1 MSRTFSFRVSIL
13 SLALSAGS
21 CAPVRVQQP
30 QPASDRVRLFSSEN
44 TDIAGTAALSPDGR
58 WVAFSI
64 MDSPGTASLAV
75 SRVGSGEAQ
84 RLTSAGRWDA
94 NPEWSPMGDKI
105 YFLSNRP
112 AQSGDQNYY
121 GMELSFD
128 ARTARAIGEPRRI
141 SADAVNGFVRVSP
154 DGRTLAY
161 VDGRDRRLLKTVPS
175 SGGGSRLVVRMPDR
189 SGNIAWS
196 RDGQHLHFV
205 TNVPDQSQRVL
216 HRVPVGGGEFVVV
229 SRDLPQGRLTVGP
242 GAETFLV
249 EENGDGPRDRTFKL
263 IDRRGTVLKTIATNR
278 NTIGTQVTRD
288 GRSIVALERNVI
300 APTRIMPIAGGAYRD
315 VTAPVTYDWVMG
327 WSADG
332 SALYTWTEDNGAAV
346 LAAVPVSGGAPRM
359 FPQRKG
365 WGAEGANSRFLFEAT
380 RRDGT
385 KPRVLA
391 AIDLRDGKRHTISES
406 VPGHNMIF
414 PYGPGGTWGVHE
426 ELYFFERHGDRLDVK
441 AWRGPGDV
449 RTLRSLPATLIG
461 RTNVAVHGERV
472 VWLEERGDSLDL
484 MIAASSGAQPR
495 RLLTMSTMAGTNEI
509 SFSNDGRLL
518 VLHYTRGPGSPD
530 LMAFVDPSGA
540 APPRIVDTGLS
551 YWYWPRWLPDN
562 SGVLVVGGGAGA
574 EAHVARISVAGGAQP
589 VNITRSD
596 PASKWGFEVS
606 PDGRFIAYPGEI
618 SKGSSVW
625 RIDIGGGTR

>member
-1 MSRTFSFRVSIL
+1 MSHAFFLRASIPA
-13 SLALSAGS
+13 LALIAS
-21 CAPVRVQQP
+21 CAPGIVPPTEGTATR
-30 QPASDRVRLFSSEN
+30 ARLFSSET

-75 SRVGSGEAQ
+75 SRIGSGEAQ
-84 RLTSAGRWDA
+84 RLTPAGRWDA
-94 NPEWSPMGDKI
+94 DPEWSPMGDKI
-105 YFLSNRP
+105 YFSSNRP
-112 AQSGDQNYY
+112 ALSGDQNYY

-141 SADAVNGFVRVSP
+141 SVDAVNGFVRVSP

-161 VDGRDRRLLKTVPS
+161 VDGRDRRLLKIVPS
-175 SGGGSRLVVRMPDR
+175 SGGESRLVVRMPDR

-205 TNVPDQSQRVL
+205 TNTPDQSQRVM
-216 HRVPVGGGEFVVV
+216 HRVPVGGGELVVV
-229 SRDLPQGRLTVGP
+229 ARDLPQGRLTVGP
-242 GAETFLV
+242 GAETFLA

-278 NTIGTQVTRD
+278 NTTGTQVMRD
-288 GRSIVALERNVI
+288 GRSIVVLERNII
-300 APTRIMPIAGGAYRD
+300 APTRIMPIEGGAYRD
-315 VTAPVTYDWVMG
+315 VTAPITYDWVMG

-332 SALYTWTEDNGAAV
+332 TTLYTWTENNGAAV

-359 FPQRKG
+359 FPQTKERS
-365 WGAEGANSRFLFEAT
+365 AEGANSRFLFEAT

-391 AIDLRDGKRHTISES
+391 AIDLRDGTRHTISES
-406 VPGHNMIF
+406 VPGHNMIL

-449 RTLRSLPATLIG
+449 RTLRSLSATLLG

-472 VWLEERGDSLDL
+472 AWLEERGDSLDL
-484 MIAASSGAQPR
+484 MIAASSSAEPR

-562 SGVLVVGGGAGA
+562 SGVLVVGGGSGA
-574 EAHVARISVAGGAQP
+574 EAHVARISVAEGAQA

-625 RIDIGGGTR
+625 RIDIGGGNP